1 MKRTRHIE
9 ITTYSRRVTMTHG
22 SDAAA
27 EPESTLSAVEII
39 TDMREV
45 IASALDDLDDGHLM
59 ANQAAMVRYTP
70 RPLHGLRDWLRK
82 YF

>member
-9 ITTYSRRVTMTHG
+9 ITTYSRRVTVTHG

-27 EPESTLSAVEII
+27 EPEPILSAVEIV

-45 IASALDDLDDGHLM
+45 IAAALEELDEGQM
-59 ANQAAMVRYTP
+59 IANQAAMVRYMP
-70 RPLHGLRDWLRK
+70 RSLHGLRDWLRK